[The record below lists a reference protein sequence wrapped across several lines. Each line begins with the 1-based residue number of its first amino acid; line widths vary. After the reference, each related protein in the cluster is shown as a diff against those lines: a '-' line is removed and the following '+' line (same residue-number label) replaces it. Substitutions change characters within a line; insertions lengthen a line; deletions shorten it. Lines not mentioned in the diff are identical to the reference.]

1 MKSSM
6 YDSVENSGFIDGHEN
21 IATEFTDIE
30 PLGECRNGY
39 SQVFKAKRYGQW
51 FVLKRLDPAVADA
64 VGYRNLLHKEFLISV
79 ELNHPNIAK
88 THSMEPVEGLGLCI
102 IEEFIDGEDWGTYF
116 SRVRPDKQETL
127 RIVNELCD
135 ALSYLHS
142 KQYVHRDLKPSNV
155 LITHN
160 GHHIKLL
167 DFGLA
172 DNDTFSIIKNVVGTA
187 RYAAPELAYTT
198 KPDLRSDIFS
208 LGVMLDE
215 LPLRWSTLNR
225 VSRRCRKQQPD
236 KRYRSVEELR
246 KALNR
251 RRLGLLIVAIAL
263 LIAMIAL
270 SIFYTTRKQ
279 NIVPPVDSSNTKHTE
294 HSESY
299 GHSETS
305 NRTEQPYHSKN
316 SEYSDHYTPPEN
328 SSLSQNP
335 PPSEIQNPKPESLNP
350 PALSPDR
357 VIEWAQGQWEFH
369 RETALDTM
377 HCCIV
382 ISGNHITYRRF
393 DLLLYD
399 GEITQIDIEEQR
411 ISGMKV
417 FSCYFDMDRE
427 ALYLLE
433 MGGWIT
439 FKRTGE

>member
-1 MKSSM
+1 M

-64 VGYRNLLHKEFLISV
+64 IGYQNLLHKEFLISV

-160 GHHIKLL
+160 GHLVKLL

-251 RRLGLLIVAIAL
+251 RSHSL
-263 LIAMIAL
+263 LIATLVLSIILIAL
-270 SIFYTTRKQ
+270 YITLSQTKNIKSTNNNQ
-279 NIVPPVDSSNTKHTE
+279 NPSRHPDYSENPDTLAPHKSHQQTAPSERSNQ
-294 HSESY
+294 SD
-299 GHSETS
+299 
-305 NRTEQPYHSKN
+305 
-316 SEYSDHYTPPEN
+316 YSDYSER
-328 SSLSQNP
+328 SNP
-335 PPSEIQNPKPESLNP
+335 PNSPRQQPEAHNSTV
-350 PALSPDR
+350 LSPER

-377 HCCIV
+377 HCFIV

-427 ALYLLE
+427 SLYMLE

-439 FKRTGE
+439 FKRTGV

>member
-1 MKSSM
+1 M

-64 VGYRNLLHKEFLISV
+64 IGYRNLLHKEFLISV

-102 IEEFIDGEDWGTYF
+102 IEEFIDGEDWGSYF

-187 RYAAPELAYTT
+187 RYAAPELAHTT

-251 RRLGLLIVAIAL
+251 RSHSL
-263 LIAMIAL
+263 LIATLVLSIILIAL
-270 SIFYTTRKQ
+270 YITLSQTKNIKSTNNNQ
-279 NIVPPVDSSNTKHTE
+279 NPSGHPDYSENPDTLAPHKSHQQTAPSERSNQ
-294 HSESY
+294 SD
-299 GHSETS
+299 
-305 NRTEQPYHSKN
+305 
-316 SEYSDHYTPPEN
+316 YSDYSER
-328 SSLSQNP
+328 SNP
-335 PPSEIQNPKPESLNP
+335 PNAPRQQPEPHNSTV
-350 PALSPDR
+350 LSPER

-399 GEITQIDIEEQR
+399 GEITQIDIEKQR

-427 ALYLLE
+427 ALYMLE

>member
-1 MKSSM
+1 M

-102 IEEFIDGEDWGTYF
+102 IEEFIDGEDWGSYF

-251 RRLGLLIVAIAL
+251 RSHSL
-263 LIAMIAL
+263 LIATLVLSIILIAL
-270 SIFYTTRKQ
+270 YITLSQTKNIKSTNNNQ
-279 NIVPPVDSSNTKHTE
+279 NPSGHPDYSENPDTLAPHKSHQQTAPSERSNQ
-294 HSESY
+294 SD
-299 GHSETS
+299 
-305 NRTEQPYHSKN
+305 
-316 SEYSDHYTPPEN
+316 YSDYSER
-328 SSLSQNP
+328 SNP
-335 PPSEIQNPKPESLNP
+335 PNAPRQQPEAHNSTV
-350 PALSPDR
+350 LSPER

-427 ALYLLE
+427 ALYMLE

>member
-1 MKSSM
+1 M

-102 IEEFIDGEDWGTYF
+102 IEEFIDGEDWGSYF

-208 LGVMLDE
+208 LGVMLDG

-251 RRLGLLIVAIAL
+251 RSHSL
-263 LIAMIAL
+263 LIATLVLSIILIAL
-270 SIFYTTRKQ
+270 YIT
-279 NIVPPVDSSNTKHTE
+279 
-294 HSESY
+294 
-299 GHSETS
+299 
-305 NRTEQPYHSKN
+305 
-316 SEYSDHYTPPEN
+316 
-328 SSLSQNP
+328 LSQTKNIKSTNNNQNPSGHPDYSENPDTLAPHKSHQQTAPSERSNQSDYSERSNP
-335 PPSEIQNPKPESLNP
+335 PNAPRQQPEPHNSTV
-350 PALSPDR
+350 LSPER

-399 GEITQIDIEEQR
+399 GEITQIDIEKQR

-427 ALYLLE
+427 ALYMLE

-439 FKRTGE
+439 FKRTGEYQSHQTCTLS

>member
-1 MKSSM
+1 M

-64 VGYRNLLHKEFLISV
+64 IGYRNLLHKEFLISV

-102 IEEFIDGEDWGTYF
+102 IEEFIDGEDWGSYF

-225 VSRRCRKQQPD
+225 VIRRCRKQQPD

-251 RRLGLLIVAIAL
+251 RSHSL
-263 LIAMIAL
+263 LIATLVLSIILIAL
-270 SIFYTTRKQ
+270 YITLSQTKNIKSTNNNQ
-279 NIVPPVDSSNTKHTE
+279 NLSRHPDYSENPDTLAPHKSHQQTAPSERSNQ
-294 HSESY
+294 SD
-299 GHSETS
+299 
-305 NRTEQPYHSKN
+305 
-316 SEYSDHYTPPEN
+316 YSDYSER
-328 SSLSQNP
+328 SNP
-335 PPSEIQNPKPESLNP
+335 PNAPRQQPEAHNSTV
-350 PALSPDR
+350 LSPER

-399 GEITQIDIEEQR
+399 GEITQIDIEKQR

-417 FSCYFDMDRE
+417 FSCYFDMERE
-427 ALYLLE
+427 SLSMLE

>member
-1 MKSSM
+1 M

-64 VGYRNLLHKEFLISV
+64 IGYQNLLHKEFLISV

-102 IEEFIDGEDWGTYF
+102 IEEFIDGEDWGSYF

-127 RIVNELCD
+127 RIFNELCD

-251 RRLGLLIVAIAL
+251 RSHSL
-263 LIAMIAL
+263 LIATLVLSIILIAL
-270 SIFYTTRKQ
+270 YITLSQTKNIKSTNNNQ
-279 NIVPPVDSSNTKHTE
+279 NPSGHPDYSENPDTLAPHKSHQQTAPSERSNQ
-294 HSESY
+294 SD
-299 GHSETS
+299 
-305 NRTEQPYHSKN
+305 
-316 SEYSDHYTPPEN
+316 YSDYSER
-328 SSLSQNP
+328 SNP
-335 PPSEIQNPKPESLNP
+335 PNAPRQQPEAHNSP
-350 PALSPDR
+350 VLSPER

-369 RETALDTM
+369 REIAVDTM

-427 ALYLLE
+427 ALYMLE

>member
-1 MKSSM
+1 M

-64 VGYRNLLHKEFLISV
+64 IGYQNLLHKEFLISV

-102 IEEFIDGEDWGTYF
+102 IEEFIDGEDWGSYF

-251 RRLGLLIVAIAL
+251 RSHSL
-263 LIAMIAL
+263 LIATLVLSIIFIAL
-270 SIFYTTRKQ
+270 YITLSQTKNIKSTNNNQ
-279 NIVPPVDSSNTKHTE
+279 NLSE
-294 HSESY
+294 HSEP
-299 GHSETS
+299 SEY
-305 NRTEQPYHSKN
+305 PKP
-316 SEYSDHYTPPEN
+316 SEYSEYSKHSESSANSDHPQSLHESTPTVSTLPSET
-328 SSLSQNP
+328 QNYKP
-335 PPSEIQNPKPESLNP
+335 EIQNPPV
-350 PALSPDR
+350 LSPER

-369 RETALDTM
+369 REIAVDTM

-417 FSCYFDMDRE
+417 FSCYFDMDRD
-427 ALYLLE
+427 ALYMLE

>member
-1 MKSSM
+1 M

-64 VGYRNLLHKEFLISV
+64 IGYRNLLHKEFLISV

-102 IEEFIDGEDWGTYF
+102 IEEFIDGEDWGSYF

-187 RYAAPELAYTT
+187 RYAAPELTYTT

-251 RRLGLLIVAIAL
+251 RSHSLLITTLVLSIILIAL
-263 LIAMIAL
+263 YITL
-270 SIFYTTRKQ
+270 SQTKNIKSTNNNQ
-279 NIVPPVDSSNTKHTE
+279 NPSRHPYYSENPDTLAPHKSHQQTAPSERSNQ
-294 HSESY
+294 SD
-299 GHSETS
+299 
-305 NRTEQPYHSKN
+305 
-316 SEYSDHYTPPEN
+316 YSDYSERSNPPNAPRQQPEA
-328 SSLSQNP
+328 QNP
-335 PPSEIQNPKPESLNP
+335 PV
-350 PALSPDR
+350 LSPER

-369 RETALDTM
+369 REIAIDTM
-377 HCCIV
+377 YCCIV

-427 ALYLLE
+427 ALYMLE

>member
-1 MKSSM
+1 M

-64 VGYRNLLHKEFLISV
+64 IGYQNLLHKEFLISV

-187 RYAAPELAYTT
+187 RYAAPELAHTT

-251 RRLGLLIVAIAL
+251 RSHSL
-263 LIAMIAL
+263 LIATLVLSIILIAL
-270 SIFYTTRKQ
+270 YITLSQTKNIKSTNNNQ
-279 NIVPPVDSSNTKHTE
+279 NPSRHPDYSENPDTLAPHKSHQQTAPSERSNQ
-294 HSESY
+294 SD
-299 GHSETS
+299 
-305 NRTEQPYHSKN
+305 
-316 SEYSDHYTPPEN
+316 YSDYSER
-328 SSLSQNP
+328 SNP
-335 PPSEIQNPKPESLNP
+335 PNAPRQQPEAHNSTV
-350 PALSPDR
+350 LSPER

-399 GEITQIDIEEQR
+399 GEITQIDIEKQR

-417 FSCYFDMDRE
+417 FSCYFDMERE
-427 ALYLLE
+427 ALYMLE

>member
-1 MKSSM
+1 M

-102 IEEFIDGEDWGTYF
+102 IEEFIDGEDWGSYF

-187 RYAAPELAYTT
+187 RYAAPELTYTT

-251 RRLGLLIVAIAL
+251 RSHSL
-263 LIAMIAL
+263 LIATLVLSIILIAL
-270 SIFYTTRKQ
+270 YITLSQTKNIKSTNNNQ
-279 NIVPPVDSSNTKHTE
+279 NPSRHPDYSENPDTLAPHKSHQQTAPSERSNQSDYSDYSERSNPPNAPRQQPEAHNPPV
-294 HSESY
+294 
-299 GHSETS
+299 
-305 NRTEQPYHSKN
+305 
-316 SEYSDHYTPPEN
+316 
-328 SSLSQNP
+328 
-335 PPSEIQNPKPESLNP
+335 
-350 PALSPDR
+350 LSPER

-369 RETALDTM
+369 REIAVDTM

-427 ALYLLE
+427 ALYMLE

>member
-21 IATEFTDIE
+21 IAAEFTDIE

-64 VGYRNLLHKEFLISV
+64 IGYRNLLHKEFLISV

-102 IEEFIDGEDWGTYF
+102 IEEFIDGEDWGSYF

-251 RRLGLLIVAIAL
+251 RSHSL
-263 LIAMIAL
+263 LIATLVLSIILIAL
-270 SIFYTTRKQ
+270 YITLSQTKNIKSTINNQ
-279 NIVPPVDSSNTKHTE
+279 NLSE
-294 HSESY
+294 HSEP
-299 GHSETS
+299 SEY
-305 NRTEQPYHSKN
+305 PKP
-316 SEYSDHYTPPEN
+316 SEYSEYSKHSESSANSDHPQSLHESTPTVPTLPSE
-328 SSLSQNP
+328 SQNYKP
-335 PPSEIQNPKPESLNP
+335 EIQNPPV
-350 PALSPDR
+350 LSPER

-417 FSCYFDMDRE
+417 FSCYFDMERE
-427 ALYLLE
+427 ALYMLE

>member
-1 MKSSM
+1 M

-64 VGYRNLLHKEFLISV
+64 IGYQNLLHKEFLISV

-102 IEEFIDGEDWGTYF
+102 IEEFIDGEDWGSYF

-251 RRLGLLIVAIAL
+251 RSHSL
-263 LIAMIAL
+263 LIATLVLSIILIAL
-270 SIFYTTRKQ
+270 YITLSQTKNIKSTNNNQ
-279 NIVPPVDSSNTKHTE
+279 NPSGHPDYSENPDTLAPHKSHQQTAPSERSNQ
-294 HSESY
+294 SD
-299 GHSETS
+299 
-305 NRTEQPYHSKN
+305 
-316 SEYSDHYTPPEN
+316 YSDYSER
-328 SSLSQNP
+328 SNP
-335 PPSEIQNPKPESLNP
+335 PNAPRQQPEAHNSP
-350 PALSPDR
+350 VLSPER

-369 RETALDTM
+369 RETAVDTM

-417 FSCYFDMDRE
+417 FSCYFDMERE
-427 ALYLLE
+427 ILYMLE